1 MTESPSAAPAT
12 RSVIVERV
20 LPHPPAKVWRALT
33 ESGLISQWLMNND
46 FKPVV
51 GHEFAFRYKPYPGK
65 WNGVTEC
72 RVLTVEPQKRLSY
85 TWEASGEEKAEGM
98 HTIVTWILTP
108 EGKGTRL
115 RLEHTGFRPQDD
127 GMYEGVSHGWP
138 EKFDKLSDIAAAL

>member
-1 MTESPSAAPAT
+1 MTESASTST

-51 GHEFAFRYKPYPGK
+51 GHKFEFRYKPMQN
-65 WNGVTEC
+65 WNGVTAC
-72 RVLTVEPQKRLSY
+72 RVLSVEPQKRLSY
-85 TWEASGEEKAEGM
+85 TWEGSGEERADGM
-98 HTIVTWILTP
+98 STVVTWILTP
-108 EGKGTRL
+108 EGAGTRL

-127 GMYEGVSHGWP
+127 GMFQGVSHGWP
-138 EKFDKLSDIAAAL
+138 EKFDKLAEVTASL